1 MKVLV
6 LYRPDSEFARSVEDF
21 LRGLREVHDVD
32 DRHLQVLNYD
42 SQEGAATAS
51 MYDIMTCSL
60 PILIVTADDGSYV
73 KHWEGGELPLQ
84 AEVAG
89 YVFSYQ

>member
-32 DRHLQVLNYD
+32 DRHLQVMNYD
-42 SQEGAATAS
+42 SREGSATAS
-51 MYDIMTCSL
+51 LYDVMTQPAVL
-60 PILIVTADDGSYV
+60 VVNDDGSYV
-73 KHWEGGELPLQ
+73 KHWEGGDLPLQ
-84 AEVAG
+84 EEVAG